1 MNRVTR
7 FTSAAF
13 GMLLLAGL
21 AYYQGHE
28 DPLTGE
34 HGSLIGTAVIK
45 EPERPQIDCDNPATL
60 NEQDLEF
67 CESKKTAGVAH

>member
-13 GMLLLAGL
+13 GMLMLAGL

-45 EPERPQIDCDNPATL
+45 KPEQREVDCSNPDILDQPDRTY
-60 NEQDLEF
+60 
-67 CESKKTAGVAH
+67 CESKKPPGKAN

>member
-13 GMLLLAGL
+13 GMLMLAGL

-34 HGSLIGTAVIK
+34 QGSLIGTAVTTK
-45 EPERPQIDCDNPATL
+45 PELREVDCDEPTGL
-60 NEQDLEF
+60 NEQDREY
-67 CESKKTAGVAH
+67 CEQNNPPGEAH